1 MKATYKIIEN
11 PPYDKG
17 APNTFW
23 IRKETVIFGFIK
35 SYKTIGDYTM
45 DESYGKLGD
54 MPFFSK
60 NAAKKRVKILK
71 Q

>member
-1 MKATYKIIEN
+1 MTTYKIIES

-23 IRKETVIFGFIK
+23 IRKEVKWFGFTVNSK
-35 SYKTIGDYTM
+35 TLGNYKM
-45 DESYGKLGD
+45 DNTYGELGD
-54 MPFFSK
+54 MPFFNRK
-60 NAAKKRVKILK
+60 EAKERLKILK